1 VIRLLSGGHCDVWIS
16 QTFERVCDW
25 GATLRQGVT
34 AMKLGT
40 IIALAAVVL
49 APTAVNSQQIDV
61 AAMTCQQFVQSD
73 DARTNLIVAW
83 LLGFY
88 TDEQDPQVIDLNSL
102 NKTRDRFINFCR
114 QQPNFKMTT
123 AAEGLLE
130 K

>member
-1 VIRLLSGGHCDVWIS
+1 
-16 QTFERVCDW
+16 
-25 GATLRQGVT
+25 
-34 AMKLGT
+34 MKLKT
-40 IIALAAVVL
+40 IVMLTAAVVTS
-49 APTAVNSQQIDV
+49 TAVHSQQIDV
-61 AAMTCQQFVQSD
+61 SSMTCQQFVQND
-73 DARTNLIVAW
+73 DSRTNLIVAW

-102 NKTRDRFINFCR
+102 NKTRDRFISFCK